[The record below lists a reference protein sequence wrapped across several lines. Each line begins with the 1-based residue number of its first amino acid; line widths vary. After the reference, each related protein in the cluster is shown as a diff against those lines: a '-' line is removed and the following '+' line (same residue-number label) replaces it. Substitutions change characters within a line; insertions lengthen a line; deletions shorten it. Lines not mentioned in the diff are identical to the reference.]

1 MKVLETDI
9 AVIGAGPAGLAAAL
23 EASRLGKRV
32 TLIERSDD
40 LGGILQQCIHDGFG
54 LIRFKKQLS
63 GPQYAERFIEELKAS
78 DVSLLMDTT
87 VLSIENEHK
96 LIRAVSPKEG
106 VLEIRPGAVVL
117 AMGCRERTRS
127 QVEIYG
133 TRPSGV
139 MTAGTVQRYINLEGY
154 LPGRRAVILGSGDIG
169 LIMARRMHLEGIE
182 VLGVY
187 ELMPEVG
194 GLARNVYQCLIDY
207 DIPLHLSTT
216 VREVFGKERLEGVR
230 VVKVDKNRRP
240 IEGTEEDIACDLLV
254 LSVGL
259 IPENE
264 LSRKAGVLISPVT
277 QGPVLDESM
286 MTSVPGIFAAG
297 NVSIVFD
304 LVDYVSDSAE
314 AAARG
319 AVRYLDGQAPS
330 AEPLDVILGN
340 NVASLLPTQYRVDY
354 TGDELSFYLRVCKME
369 SNVRVAL
376 RQGDRVIKSR
386 KMPVVRLAEMVALT
400 LLREDLAL
408 IESGMPL
415 EIHIET

>member
-1 MKVLETDI
+1 MI
-9 AVIGAGPAGLAAAL
+9 LAASYNSAY
-23 EASRLGKRV
+23 
-32 TLIERSDD
+32 D
-40 LGGILQQCIHDGFG
+40 DGFG
-54 LIRFKKQLS
+54 LVRFKKQLS
-63 GPQYAERFIEELKAS
+63 GPQYAERFIEKLKAS
-78 DVSLLMDTT
+78 DVSLLLDTT
-87 VLSIENEHK
+87 VLSIENK
-96 LIRAVSPKEG
+96 VIRAVSPREG
-106 VLEIRPGAVVL
+106 VLEIRPGAIVL

-169 LIMARRMHLEGIE
+169 MIMARRMHLEGIE

-286 MTSVPGIFAAG
+286 MTSVR
-297 NVSIVFD
+297 VS
-304 LVDYVSDSAE
+304 L
-314 AAARG
+314 R
-319 AVRYLDGQAPS
+319 RQCLDRFRFS
-330 AEPLDVILGN
+330 
-340 NVASLLPTQYRVDY
+340 R
-354 TGDELSFYLRVCKME
+354 LR
-369 SNVRVAL
+369 L
-376 RQGDRVIKSR
+376 RQCGSR
-386 KMPVVRLAEMVALT
+386 CARRRSLSRRTSSLRGTARRD
-400 LLREDLAL
+400 LRE
-408 IESGMPL
+408 
-415 EIHIET
+415 

>member
-78 DVSLLMDTT
+78 DVSLLMDMT

-96 LIRAVSPKEG
+96 LMRAVSPKEG

-154 LPGRRAVILGSGDIG
+154 LPGRRAIILGSGDIG

-216 VREVFGKERLEGVR
+216 VKEVFGNERLEGVR
-230 VVKVDKNRRP
+230 VVKVDENRRP

-354 TGDELSFYLRVCKME
+354 IGDELSFYLRVRKME
-369 SNVRVAL
+369 GNVRVAL

-386 KMPVVRLAEMVALT
+386 KLPVVRPAEMVALT

>member
-1 MKVLETDI
+1 MKVRETDI
-9 AVIGAGPAGLAAAL
+9 AVIGAGPAGLAAAI
-23 EASRLGKRV
+23 EASRLGKNV

-40 LGGILQQCIHDGFG
+40 PGGILQQCIHDGFG

-63 GPQYAERFIEELKAS
+63 GPQYAERFIEQLKAS
-78 DVSLLMDTT
+78 DVTLLLNTT
-87 VLSIENEHK
+87 VLSINDNV
-96 LIRAVSPKEG
+96 IRAVSPKEG
-106 VLEIRPGAVVL
+106 VLEVRPGAIVL

-127 QVEIYG
+127 QIEIYG

-139 MTAGTVQRYINLEGY
+139 MTAGTAQRYINLEGF
-154 LPGRRAVILGSGDIG
+154 LPGRRAVIIGSGDIG
-169 LIMARRMHLEGIE
+169 LIMARRMHLEGIH

-194 GLARNVYQCLIDY
+194 GLARNVYQCLVDY

-216 VREVFGKERLEGVR
+216 VTEVFGDERLEGVR
-230 VVKVDKNRRP
+230 VVKVDENKRP
-240 IEGTEEDIACDLLV
+240 IEGTAVNIACDLLV

-264 LSRKAGVLISPVT
+264 LSRKAGVIISPVT

-286 MTSVPGIFAAG
+286 MTSVPCIFAAG

-314 AAARG
+314 TAARG

-330 AEPLDVILGN
+330 SGSLDVITGD
-340 NVASLLPTQYRVDY
+340 NVASLLPTRYHVDY
-354 TGDELSFYLRVCKME
+354 KGDELTFYLRVRAMQYD
-369 SNVRVAL
+369 VRVVL
-376 RQGDRVIKSR
+376 KQGERVIRSK
-386 KMPVVRLAEMVALT
+386 KQHVVRPAEMVALKLT
-400 LLREDLAL
+400 RADLDL
-408 IESGMPL
+408 IEGETPL
-415 EIHIET
+415 EIHIEA

>member
-169 LIMARRMHLEGIE
+169 MIMARRMHLEGIE

-216 VREVFGKERLEGVR
+216 VKEVFGNERLEGVR
-230 VVKVDKNRRP
+230 VVKVDENRRP

-354 TGDELSFYLRVCKME
+354 IGDELSFYLRVRKME

-386 KMPVVRLAEMVALT
+386 KLPVVRPAEMVALT

-415 EIHIET
+415 EIHMET

>member
-96 LIRAVSPKEG
+96 LMRAVSPKEG

-216 VREVFGKERLEGVR
+216 VKEVFGNERLEGVR
-230 VVKVDKNRRP
+230 VVKVDENRRP

-354 TGDELSFYLRVCKME
+354 IGDELSFYLRVRKME

-386 KMPVVRLAEMVALT
+386 KLPVVRPAEMVALT

-408 IESGMPL
+408 IESGMSL

>member
-96 LIRAVSPKEG
+96 LMRAVSPKEG

-216 VREVFGKERLEGVR
+216 VKEVFGNERLEGVR
-230 VVKVDKNRRP
+230 VVKVDENRRP

-354 TGDELSFYLRVCKME
+354 IGDELSFYLRVRKME

-386 KMPVVRLAEMVALT
+386 KLPVVRPAEMVALT

-415 EIHIET
+415 EIHMET

>member
-23 EASRLGKRV
+23 EASRLGKHV

-87 VLSIENEHK
+87 VLSIENK
-96 LIRAVSPKEG
+96 VVRAVSPRDG
-106 VLEIRPGAVVL
+106 VLEMHPGAIIL

-133 TRPSGV
+133 TRPSGI

-169 LIMARRMHLEGIE
+169 LIMARRMYLEGIE

-216 VREVFGKERLEGVR
+216 VKEVFGDERLEGVR
-230 VVKVDKNRRP
+230 VVRVDENRRP
-240 IEGTEEDIACDLLV
+240 IAGTEEDIACDLLV

-264 LSRKAGVLISPVT
+264 LSRKAGVVISSAT

-319 AVRYLDGQAPS
+319 AVRFLDGLAPV
-330 AEPLDVILGN
+330 EKPIDVIAGD
-340 NVASLLPTQYRVDY
+340 NVASLLPTRYHVDY
-354 TGDELSFYLRVCKME
+354 DGDDLSFYLRVRTMR
-369 SNVRVAL
+369 NDVRIVM
-376 RQGDRVIKSR
+376 RQGDRIIKS
-386 KMPVVRLAEMVALT
+386 KKQLVVRPAEMVALT
-400 LLREDLAL
+400 LSRADLAL
-408 IESGMPL
+408 IGRDAPL
-415 EIHIET
+415 EILIET

>member
-96 LIRAVSPKEG
+96 LMRAVSPKEG

-216 VREVFGKERLEGVR
+216 VKEVFGNERLEGVR
-230 VVKVDKNRRP
+230 VVKVDENRRP
-240 IEGTEEDIACDLLV
+240 IKGTEEDIACDLLV

-264 LSRKAGVLISPVT
+264 LSRKAGVLISPMT

-319 AVRYLDGQAPS
+319 AVRYLAGQAPY
-330 AEPLDVILGN
+330 AEPLDVIAGE

-354 TGDELSFYLRVCKME
+354 VGDELSFYLRVRKME
-369 SNVRVAL
+369 SNVRVTL
-376 RQGDRVIKSR
+376 RQGKRVLKS
-386 KMPVVRLAEMVALT
+386 KKQFVVRPAEMVTLT
-400 LLREDLAL
+400 LSREDLTL
-408 IESGMPL
+408 IEPDTPL